1 MIKIFL
7 LRTLDRKDRI
17 GYLGVN
23 GCRTLG
29 GTGENNCEKS
39 TEFSRL
45 RTDAKVGI
53 LLIS

>member
-7 LRTLDRKDRI
+7 FRTVDRYGPL

-23 GCRTLG
+23 GCITLG
-29 GTGENNCEKS
+29 GTGANNCEKS
-39 TEFSRL
+39 TGFSRL

-53 LLIS
+53 L